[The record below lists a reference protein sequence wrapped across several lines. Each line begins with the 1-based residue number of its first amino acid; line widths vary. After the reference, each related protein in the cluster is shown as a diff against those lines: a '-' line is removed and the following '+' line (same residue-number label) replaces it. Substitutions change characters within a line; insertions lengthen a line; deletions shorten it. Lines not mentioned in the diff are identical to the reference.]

1 MKLTATLLTILTFG
15 LFANAT
21 VITVSNTP
29 NSPAQYT
36 DLQTAINAA
45 TTGDTLY
52 VSGSNTNYGS
62 ILIDKQLVLIGT
74 GFNPQKEFPF
84 VSSLGDIAIQA
95 LTASGSVFYGLF
107 FDSNIGSSNTQ
118 VDNIQI
124 RRCKFGYIAVVGS
137 NWLLENNIAGIIDCN
152 NNFNLVINNN
162 IINNNLSVSNQPN
175 LMISNNLFFNS
186 GAGYGLVAISNATII
201 NNIFYA
207 AHPINVTTSI
217 FNNNLTFN
225 TLQDTLPYGTN
236 TGSGNIANQDPQF
249 TTIQTLNYTFSAFDD
264 YRLLPT
270 SPGHNAGADGTDIGP
285 FGGSSP
291 FLSSPIGGE
300 PKIPQVKNMNLSNT
314 TYPLNGNIN
323 LNVKGKKQD

>member
-1 MKLTATLLTILTFG
+1 MKLTSTVLAMLIFG
-15 LFANAT
+15 LFAHAT

-29 NSPAQYT
+29 NSPAQFT

-45 TTGDTLY
+45 TAGDTLY
-52 VSGSNTNYGS
+52 VSGSSTNYGD
-62 ILIDKQLVLIGT
+62 IVIDKQLVLMGT

-84 VSSLGDIAIQA
+84 VSSFGQIDFQMGS
-95 LTASGSVFYGLF
+95 SGSIISGFNF
-107 FDSNIGSSNTQ
+107 SNNVNGAGAN
-118 VDNIQI
+118 NIQI
-124 RRCKFGYIAVVGS
+124 RRCTFQVIYVTGT
-137 NWLLENNIAGIIDCN
+137 NWLIENNFVNSSIQCGN
-152 NNFNLVINNN
+152 SFNLVINNN
-162 IINNNLSVSNQPN
+162 FISGQINNSSLPN
-175 LMISNNLFFNS
+175 FILSNNLFFTAGGGILLNS
-186 GAGYGLVAISNATII
+186 ITNANIV
-201 NNIFYA
+201 NNIFYG
-207 AHPINVTTSI
+207 AHTGGVSNSV

-225 TLQDTLPYGTN
+225 SLQNTLPYGTN

-264 YRLLPT
+264 YRLLST
-270 SPGHNAGADGTDIGP
+270 SPGHNAGTDGTDIGP

-291 FLSSPIGGE
+291 FPSSPIGGE

>member
-45 TTGDTLY
+45 TAGDTLY
-52 VSGSNTNYGS
+52 VSGSSANYGD
-62 ILIDKQLVLIGT
+62 IVIDKQLVLMGT

-84 VSSLGDIAIQA
+84 VSSFGQIDFQMGS
-95 LTASGSVFYGLF
+95 SGSIISGFNF
-107 FDSNIGSSNTQ
+107 SNNVNGA
-118 VDNIQI
+118 VANIQI
-124 RRCKFGYIAVVGS
+124 RRCTFQSLNVTGT
-137 NWLLENNIAGIIDCN
+137 NWLIENNFVNYFIDCGN
-152 NNFNLVINNN
+152 SFNLVINNN
-162 IINNNLSVSNQPN
+162 FISGQINNSSLPN
-175 LMISNNLFFNS
+175 FILSNNLFFT
-186 GAGYGLVAISNATII
+186 AGGGILLNNITNANIV
-201 NNIFYA
+201 NNIFYG
-207 AHPINVTTSI
+207 AHTGGVSNSV

-225 TLQDTLPYGTN
+225 SLQNTLPYGTN
-236 TGSGNIANQDPQF
+236 TGNGNLSNQDPQF
-249 TTIQTLNYTFSAFDD
+249 TTIQTLGYNFSAFDD
-264 YRLLPT
+264 YRLLPA
-270 SPGHNAGADGTDIGP
+270 SPGHNAGTDGTDIGP

>member
-15 LFANAT
+15 LFAHAT

-45 TTGDTLY
+45 TAGDTLY
-52 VSGSNTNYGS
+52 VSGSNINYGN
-62 ILIDKQLVLIGT
+62 IVLDKQLVFIGT

-84 VSSLGDIAIQA
+84 VSSFGQIDFQMGS
-95 LTASGSVFYGLF
+95 SGSIISGFNF
-107 FDSNIGSSNTQ
+107 SNNVNGAGAN
-118 VDNIQI
+118 NIQI
-124 RRCKFGYIAVVGS
+124 RRCTFQTLNVTGS
-137 NWLLENNIAGIIDCN
+137 NWLIENNIVNYSINCGSS
-152 NNFNLVINNN
+152 FNLVINNN
-162 IINNNLSVSNQPN
+162 IFNYSTTFNSSLPNFNL
-175 LMISNNLFFNS
+175 SNNLFILS
-186 GAGYGLVAISNATII
+186 GGNLLSGISNANII
-201 NNIFYA
+201 NNIFYGG
-207 AHPINVTTSI
+207 NFGSVNTSV
-217 FNNNLTFN
+217 FSNNLTFN
-225 TLQDTLPYGTN
+225 TNQNTLPYGDN
-236 TGSGNIANQDPQF
+236 TGSGNIDNQDPQF

-270 SPGHNAGADGTDIGP
+270 SPGHNAGTDGTDIGP

-291 FLSSPIGGE
+291 FPSSPIGGE